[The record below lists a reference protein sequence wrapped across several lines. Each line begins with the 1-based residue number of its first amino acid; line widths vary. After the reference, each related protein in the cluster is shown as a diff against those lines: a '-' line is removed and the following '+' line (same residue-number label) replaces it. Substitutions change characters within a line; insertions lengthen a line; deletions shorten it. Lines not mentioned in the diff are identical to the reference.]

1 MPIGSLR
8 LVTGSSYRAARR
20 RETRALRALAGR
32 GRPGRPGRPLTPK
45 MVGGYVRRRV

>member
-20 RETRALRALAGR
+20 RETRALRAQQFSVSGLSGVERGKLA
-32 GRPGRPGRPLTPK
+32 T
-45 MVGGYVRRRV
+45 